1 MAAQLIL
8 RLASQVG
15 SPVGNL
21 QVRYVNTTN
30 TPILSV
36 AWLDSGVAIADDY
49 TLTVLTKNGS
59 ALTVKVEANVKNPYV
74 SLTGL
79 PATADGTTVN
89 KTLIPGIG
97 IVLSASADVGWAAK
111 VTVGDYMD
119 AGGAI
124 THVGVFGVV
133 QSGQVTTGVRVAAVN
148 VGDAPAQNTVLYALP
163 GGFYFGSGYEVLI
176 QTIKPH
182 SDPSRHKM
190 ASPATLSITFA
201 NWGTDSGTG
210 KKKADVKVGG
220 TTAIVGALFDGAT
233 VYQWGS
239 GNGYVDNLD
248 LLPGL
253 QLVLAN
259 TTSDPSAVTI
269 TLSISDGWNWVQFA
283 ADSGGTPGTYANQ
296 DLVLTESEQPSGTIT
311 VGGAG
316 FFWINWAPP
325 GSAQAGAMRKM
336 LTRVRGLTT

>member
-182 SDPSRHKM
+182 SDPSRTGERTAARARRRPM
-190 ASPATLSITFA
+190 SRSAAPPRLSARSSMGRRSTSGARAT
-201 NWGTDSGTG
+201 GTS
-210 KKKADVKVGG
+210 
-220 TTAIVGALFDGAT
+220 
-233 VYQWGS
+233 
-239 GNGYVDNLD
+239 
-248 LLPGL
+248 
-253 QLVLAN
+253 
-259 TTSDPSAVTI
+259 TTSTCCPACSSCSRTRRATR
-269 TLSISDGWNWVQFA
+269 
-283 ADSGGTPGTYANQ
+283 
-296 DLVLTESEQPSGTIT
+296 
-311 VGGAG
+311 
-316 FFWINWAPP
+316 AP
-325 GSAQAGAMRKM
+325 
-336 LTRVRGLTT
+336 